1 MESNSAFPIL
11 NQIWQRHI
19 RFEGYFFLGQYLP
32 YGVRTIGNVMALL
45 TMLAMIQLDN
55 IPEKRKTTDQF
66 KVSTATYLVWFF
78 FIHIVTLTHAG
89 KAYFFSLLGNI

>member
-1 MESNSAFPIL
+1 M
-11 NQIWQRHI
+11 WT
-19 RFEGYFFLGQYLP
+19 GQYLP

-66 KVSTATYLVWFF
+66 TLFVQHGRRGF
-78 FIHIVTLTHAG
+78 FIHIVTLSHAG
-89 KAYFFSLLGNI
+89 KAHFFRF

>member
-1 MESNSAFPIL
+1 MV
-11 NQIWQRHI
+11 WT
-19 RFEGYFFLGQYLP
+19 GQYLP

-66 KVSTATYLVWFF
+66 TVFIHTWKTWFF
-78 FIHIVTLTHAG
+78 LYTL
-89 KAYFFSLLGNI
+89 